1 MQTPAATIG
10 TVAVLRDQ
18 ALEPHQAGCAEQVR
32 ADFALLERCGEYAI
46 PPTRQQPRQV
56 GLPNAQ
62 GKPAQVFA
70 IHSQHVEGVKLDL
83 FVMLPSLQGVKVG
96 HAVDAEHHGL
106 AVDHELLGAVLQGAL
121 DNSRVSARPVVT
133 VASEQ
138 PDAIAVA
145 DNDQAEAIMLDF
157 VNPIR
162 RRRHLWWHGSGWR
175 AESAWREHRRQ
186 PRFCEGHKHSLAGDR
201 GRGRA

>member
-96 HAVDAEHHGL
+96 HAVDAKHHRL
-106 AVDHELLGAVLQGAL
+106 TINDKLWVRFLRAASTIQG
-121 DNSRVSARPVVT
+121 
-133 VASEQ
+133 
-138 PDAIAVA
+138 
-145 DNDQAEAIMLDF
+145 
-157 VNPIR
+157 
-162 RRRHLWWHGSGWR
+162 
-175 AESAWREHRRQ
+175 
-186 PRFCEGHKHSLAGDR
+186 
-201 GRGRA
+201 